1 MRAACPDPAI
11 LHGPDLFQAFLEYT
25 WAYASI
31 LPLFINIGQGIYFL
45 GWRSSR
51 TIFMAIAMVL
61 HGWINTH
68 ILKKAF
74 AESRPADSCTGG
86 YGMPSGHSGFA
97 IGLAMWLIW
106 EIVLLHDKVP
116 FKKGKGYKLMTLL
129 YFFMAPLISISRV
142 YLHYHSMKQ
151 ILWGAV
157 TGIVIYSAWFFVMLA
172 IVNKNE
178 GKFWG
183 RLTKGLR
190 NRKIMEENLLSFET
204 LNGESLLGDIEK
216 SPNQEENEN
225 SEVQELKVV
234 LPLKEGIRN
243 WIWKRGKKQESNKTT
258 MDPSE
263 VY

>member
-1 MRAACPDPAI
+1 MMAACPNPAI

-31 LPLFINIGQGIYFL
+31 LPLIINIVQGIYFL

-51 TIFMAIAMVL
+51 TLFMVIAMVL

-86 YGMPSGHSGFA
+86 YGLPSGHSGFA
-97 IGLAMWLIW
+97 IGLAMWLVL
-106 EIVLLHDKVP
+106 EMVLLHDKVP
-116 FKKGKGYKLMTLL
+116 FKKGKGYKLMTIL
-129 YFFMAPLISISRV
+129 YLMVAPVISISRV

-157 TGIVIYSAWFFVMLA
+157 TGIVIYSAWFLVMLV

-178 GKFWG
+178 GKFWSG
-183 RLTKGLR
+183 LTRGLR
-190 NRKIMEENLLSFET
+190 HRGIMEENILGFSES
-204 LNGESLLGDIEK
+204 NGEVLMNDIEK
-216 SPNQEENEN
+216 RPDQEGGED
-225 SEVQELKVV
+225 QELKVV
-234 LPLKEGIRN
+234 LPLKESIRN
-243 WIWKRGKKQESNKTT
+243 LIWKRGKSQGSNKTT